1 MDKEILSSNS
11 EPSSNLLC
19 GFHESFY
26 TLSVFSMQWGLLV
39 LKGIVRKGKVV
50 VKRENELKIQCEEPL
65 RDSPGSPVVK
75 NPPSNV
81 GDAGSIPS

>member
-1 MDKEILSSNS
+1 
-11 EPSSNLLC
+11 
-19 GFHESFY
+19 
-26 TLSVFSMQWGLLV
+26 MQWGLLV

>member
-1 MDKEILSSNS
+1 M
-11 EPSSNLLC
+11 
-19 GFHESFY
+19 
-26 TLSVFSMQWGLLV
+26 
-39 LKGIVRKGKVV
+39 RKGKVV